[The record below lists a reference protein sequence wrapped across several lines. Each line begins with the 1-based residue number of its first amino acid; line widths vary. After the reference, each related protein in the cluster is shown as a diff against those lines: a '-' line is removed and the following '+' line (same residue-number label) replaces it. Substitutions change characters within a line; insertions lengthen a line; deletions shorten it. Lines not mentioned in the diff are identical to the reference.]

1 VSQERPRRLGCRS
14 LLSIAACALLGL
26 VPAAARADEYRPAF
40 YDPPT
45 PLPAGTHGSL
55 IRSEPMNFYG
65 LTKPPAG
72 TTGYRMLYQST
83 TALGDPVAVSGSLL
97 IPPGNDPN
105 RPIVSVGVGNHGL
118 GDSCAPSRLLSD
130 GAEPDLRTMV
140 DLLDRGYAVAVT
152 DDQGLGTPG
161 NAIFG
166 VNTALGYDV
175 LDAIRA
181 ARQVPGTGLP
191 TDGPTAVIG
200 YSEGGG
206 AAGAAAEE
214 ESTYTPELHLK
225 GVVAG
230 DGLDDPGTASHYLNG
245 GVWFG
250 LVLQAAVG
258 FDAAYPDLD
267 LGSYLN
273 PVGAFLNDQPHT
285 MCQQIVPVFAM
296 ERIEFYAKHNP
307 LLTSA
312 WKARLAQNQLGH
324 HPPIAPVY
332 LYHGQFDEV
341 LSWHQSGGTR
351 RMWCA
356 EGANVKWTL
365 VPADHFATQLIQE
378 PAAIDWLAQRIAGV
392 PTPRYC

>member
-1 VSQERPRRLGCRS
+1 MSLERSRRPGRRS
-14 LLSIAACALLGL
+14 LFSIVAIALLGL
-26 VPAAARADEYRPAF
+26 VPAAAQAADPAF
-40 YDPPT
+40 YTPPD

-55 IRSEPMNFYG
+55 IRSEPMQFYG

-83 TALGDPVAVSGSLL
+83 TATGQPVAVSGALL
-97 IPPGNDPN
+97 LPPGEDPD

-118 GDSCAPSRLLSD
+118 GDSCAPSRLLSN

-140 DLLDRGYAVAVT
+140 DLLGRGYAVAVT

-166 VNTALGYDV
+166 VNTALGYNV

-191 TDGPTAVIG
+191 QGGPTAVIG

-230 DGLDDPGTASHYLNG
+230 DALADPGSASKYLNG
-245 GVWFG
+245 NLFFGV
-250 LVLQAAVG
+250 VLQAAVG
-258 FDAAYPDLD
+258 YDTAYPELD
-267 LGSYLN
+267 LGS
-273 PVGAFLNDQPHT
+273 FLNVAGKFLLKYPV
-285 MCQQIVPVFAM
+285 MCQQIVPLFTM
-296 ERIEFYAKHNP
+296 QRISFYAKHNP
-307 LLTSA
+307 LLSA
-312 WKARLAQNQLGH
+312 DWQARLEQNQLGH
-324 HPPIAPVY
+324 HAPVAPVY
-332 LYHGQFDEV
+332 LYYGQLDEV
-341 LSWHQSGGTR
+341 LSWHQGGGTR

-356 EGANVKWTL
+356 AGANVKWSMKPL
-365 VPADHFATQLIQE
+365 DHFTSQLVQE
-378 PAAIDWLAQRIAGV
+378 PGAIDWLADRI
-392 PTPRYC
+392 